1 MAIKII
7 STITDITIAVIHL
20 LLKLGVLYLHAP
32 TIPII
37 KPTIYTIIAI
47 VCNVVPTQFLA
58 LFAVAYCFPKQKKL

>member
-37 KPTIYTIIAI
+37 KPTIGIKKA
-47 VCNVVPTQFLA
+47 NNNAQLA
-58 LFAVAYCFPKQKKL
+58 VLLDS

>member
-1 MAIKII
+1 MMAIKII

-37 KPTIYTIIAI
+37 KPTIGIKKA
-47 VCNVVPTQFLA
+47 NNNAQLA
-58 LFAVAYCFPKQKKL
+58 VLLDS